1 MFSLRTQQNRA
12 NVVSCVFFNAA
23 PLQQASVAV
32 LIIIIIVVVIC
43 LLVDV
48 VGTWN
53 SGVCIFVFYFFF
65 FCSGATLQTQRVY

>member
-32 LIIIIIVVVIC
+32 LIIIIIVVVC

-53 SGVCIFVFYFFF
+53 SGVRIFVFYFFF
-65 FCSGATLQTQRVY
+65 FCSGATQQTQGVY

>member
-32 LIIIIIVVVIC
+32 LIIIIIVVVC
-43 LLVDV
+43 LPVDV

-53 SGVCIFVFYFFF
+53 SGVCIFVFYFYF
-65 FCSGATLQTQRVY
+65 FCSGATQQTQGVY